1 MHENHIPS
9 LASIINH
16 HIIMTSNL
24 ELLALAGASIQP
36 SQLAPALHKLQ
47 LVGAP
52 VDTNLTGERCVWFFS
67 VIDFRN

>member
-1 MHENHIPS
+1 
-9 LASIINH
+9 
-16 HIIMTSNL
+16 MTSNL